1 MESWPPSF
9 SVFWLYPLLACP
21 LKTGLRNRV
30 PKVERTFH
38 FPFAGQGIRNVGKL
52 SGQESRPPSSWWSA
66 FEVKLWGVLEE
77 EAGIGRG
84 LGPRGCLTPELL
96 YVTSNG
102 TCPWSPDASPAS
114 ALLRPPLHGYQSPS
128 TLRKQPI
135 VVLDV
140 NLLSSWTWFSFSV
153 LMQVEKVLL

>member
-1 MESWPPSF
+1 M
-9 SVFWLYPLLACP
+9 
-21 LKTGLRNRV
+21 
-30 PKVERTFH
+30 TFH
-38 FPFAGQGIRNVGKL
+38 FPFAGQGIRKVGKL

-77 EAGIGRG
+77 DAGIGRG
-84 LGPRGCLTPELL
+84 LGPPPGGGCLTPELL

-102 TCPWSPDASPAS
+102 MCPWSLDASPVS

-128 TLRKQPI
+128 TLWKQPI

-140 NLLSSWTWFSFSV
+140 KLSFLHGLGFPSRC
-153 LMQVEKVLL
+153 